1 METYWID
8 GIEETLTA
16 EEAQLFDVSNPRT
29 IGVFE
34 TLRTYDG
41 EIFKLDEHLAR
52 LEHSAKLLRF
62 DLPVSIQDIGAFL
75 KKAVEENPTHLA
87 NPSELRLKC
96 VATSEHVYIQT
107 MPLLIDPSIYKGV
120 PVISVMSTRR
130 QPTAKALPYNKSF
143 EAHTLARKQ
152 GAYEA
157 ILVDKKGE
165 VTEGAYS
172 NIFWVKDGKIYTRK
186 EGVLEGITRKVVLDL
201 VPVKFQNILLEEL
214 KKVDE
219 LFLTKTTTGPVPITS
234 IDGHLIADGKPGERT
249 RELIQLFK
257 RKVFKEF

>member
-34 TLRTYDG
+34 TLRTYEG
-41 EIFKLDEHLAR
+41 KIFKLDEHLAR
-52 LEHSAKLLRF
+52 LKNSAKLLRF
-62 DLPVSIQDIGAFL
+62 DLPVSIAEIGEFL
-75 KKAVEENPTHLA
+75 KKATGETSASSASPTD
-87 NPSELRLKC
+87 LRLKC

-107 MPLLIDPSIYKGV
+107 MPLLVDPSIYKGV
-120 PVISVMSTRR
+120 PVISVMSMRR
-130 QPTAKALPYNKSF
+130 QPTAKALPYNTSF
-143 EAHTLARKQ
+143 EAHALAKEQ

-186 EGVLEGITRKVVLDL
+186 EGVLEGITRKGVLEL
-201 VPVKFQNILLEEL
+201 IPVEFQNITLEEL

-219 LFLTKTTTGPVPITS
+219 LFLTKTTTGPVPIIRLNDLPIGTGEP
-234 IDGHLIADGKPGERT
+234 GHLT
-249 RELIQLFK
+249 QELIQKFHLHT
-257 RKVFKEF
+257 